1 MSAPASE
8 RVLIDGAAVALDVR
22 VNRRARRISLRV
34 DNGSGSIV
42 LTLPND
48 RARAEGL
55 RFAAEKADW
64 IRTNLAAL
72 PARVPFAPGAI
83 LPLLDVPHR
92 VMHRPDSRAGVWAE
106 AGEIHVSGRAEHL
119 PRRLGDWLKAEARRV
134 IVPRAHATA
143 DRLDRR
149 VARISIRDTRS
160 RWGSCSHGAV
170 LSFSWRLLLAPE
182 PVLDYVVAHE
192 AAHLVEMN
200 HSRRF
205 WRLVDGICPGR
216 TDAERWLRRHGPAL
230 HRYG

>member
-1 MSAPASE
+1 MSVQTSE
-8 RVLIDGAAVALDVR
+8 QVLIDGAAVALDVR

-34 DNGSGSIV
+34 DSGSGGIV

-64 IRTNLAAL
+64 IRANLAAL
-72 PARVPFAPGAI
+72 PARVPFAPGAV

-92 VMHRPDSRAGVWAE
+92 IAHRPDGRAGVWAE
-106 AGEIHVSGRAEHL
+106 AGEIRVSGQAEHL
-119 PRRLGDWLKAEARRV
+119 PRRLGDWLKAEARRI
-134 IVPRAHATA
+134 IVPRAHAA
-143 DRLDRR
+143 ARQLDRR
-149 VARISIRDTRS
+149 IARISIRDTRS
-160 RWGSCSHGAV
+160 RWGSCSHAGA

-205 WRLVDGICPGR
+205 WRLVDDVCDAR
-216 TDAERWLRRHGPAL
+216 ADAERWLRRHGPTL